1 MKSLTKIKFCLTR
14 LVMLLLCLWAL
25 APQATADV
33 TIWVYGTT
41 SAPWVH
47 TWTSGVSSRQLNEG
61 TVTNATGTWYYATF
75 TGVSSMTFCLQTQMN
90 SDSDWTN
97 QTVDLTATT
106 GDNYYYYNGSGKKG
120 INLTDCKGKGA
131 YCFLETSPTYWEQ
144 ASARFQVWDGS
155 ADVWMT
161 KVGGIKNGN
170 SIYLYTKAST
180 VTDGTTFY
188 FKRMSSDGSSKWN
201 EGSAPYHL
209 GGYYTNTGWS
219 SVAYQSGSSFGTI
232 VWPEMPVT
240 STYTVTGIASPT
252 EGGTVTPASTA
263 DLETGNTV
271 TLTAAPANGYTFSG
285 WSVSGTTNYTENGNS
300 ITVTVAS
307 SNVAVTAN
315 FAAIP
320 KNYTIH
326 VIEYYANQP
335 TLYVWDSTGNLN
347 GGFPGT
353 LMNQTETSAAG
364 ETWYYKSFS
373 TTASTI
379 NAIASLGGSSSQTA
393 DITGIAPGDYYIVFN
408 GTTKEILSQGTT
420 MPEGK
425 VQYQEPQGFIVN
437 VYDASG
443 APKVNGTTLSN
454 TTSGTNCQW
463 YTYRYEDTTLP
474 SSVTVASSTG
484 ATATLSNPANGQ
496 TYYYA
501 WNGYTMQSVNS
512 DYDPTPRSLVYW
524 PDGSNYSDGTLA
536 TLTTTDGINY
546 TVSGLSLTGND
557 WLVFTT
563 AFNGN
568 WDADKGSFYGASSNV
583 TISGDSGNGTG
594 VKGQTGIIH
603 VTKDGIWSFTYNII
617 NNAWTATRTGDL
629 PQNTYNIHVIE
640 YKGGTPYLY
649 VFNAGSANSANFPG
663 SKMTET
669 EVSAAGETW
678 YTAEISTTASTISVI
693 ASLGGSSS
701 QTADITGIAP
711 GDYYIVFNGTTKEI
725 LSQGTTMP
733 EGKVQAEKNAFTVY
747 VKADAAPYIY
757 LWDDNDVY
765 IENEWPGVQITGA
778 EQLADGTNWWKFVV
792 ETYDNDINL
801 LFHNGGGNQS
811 GDITQTKPVAY
822 YVYDGATKCVETV
835 EPTGELYAI
844 GQVAGNPWSANT
856 GLKMT
861 AAADG
866 TTFTLNNVQIIAG
879 ATFAFATAL
888 GADEDDW
895 TGLQHYRLVANAD
908 GAIWEVTSAQTDNEN
923 PTAIGLHAWN
933 GADKTLK
940 MDETAYYD
948 ITVDMKAMTVTIK
961 RRYGALY
968 MFYGDSD
975 SPYWKPNAGVPMF
988 TTDGKTFMLTNVEL
1002 DEDDTFQFA
1011 TQLGADENTWP
1022 ANIYR
1027 YGANSAG
1034 NNNWLVT
1041 ESQIDVV
1048 LENALRA
1055 ETGKDFQ
1062 MSSGTAGA
1070 YRVVVNP
1077 EARTVAL
1084 YRMADVTGSKVII
1097 HLEKTSNV
1105 TNPKIWAYD
1114 KERDVDDEEYI
1125 HEDRPSRIEIAT
1137 NRHALREGHDP
1148 DTIVTVGGRQWWTW
1162 EVGKAITDFWFT
1174 RNGYDYASVQTTA
1187 LENEDMTDIQ
1197 WRRSGEIYL
1206 TWPTTGTAMEDHTR
1220 DYYAAAAQEAPEC
1233 AVMIEGHLYAYFTN
1247 TPGWEHVFCHA
1258 WYTDNQ
1264 GMNHDLLTPPSPY
1277 VGGPCYPG
1285 ALCEMIGYDKD
1296 GYEVWRIDLT
1306 AAGVTNYPNGGIL
1319 FNNGIDDN
1327 HVYEHDM
1334 NHDYYAG
1341 TGTLAAKEQSSDFAY
1356 STGACYD
1363 YCGLI
1368 VLGRSLSNIIR
1379 NGVVDGPIYTI
1390 EDDIVGV
1397 WVDPNEVIEIE
1408 VDGVTRYVYG
1418 ALYCKD
1424 LNNFV
1429 TTPYVEKSIQKD
1441 GEIDYVLQLTNLMNG
1456 KNRYDQSNWV
1466 KLTLSTL
1473 YPEISSMSAEAQV
1486 NLLRLYEGYVLPAES
1501 VHAQLV
1507 NNVNPEMRI
1516 AHALPEPI
1524 EENKYRENPNVF
1536 TTANFVGTQECDE
1549 PVEESGHTERNTYFF
1564 VTPKPQEYAKIT
1576 WAVYAGNDKFYVP
1589 GYGAY
1594 AYVDGQYEFMNQGNL
1609 DGYFPV
1615 KWDLMPQVPNIT
1627 PGEAYWFYAII
1638 RLADENNPAIAGNGP
1653 TRTNGEVPYKPYA
1666 GTVPYI
1672 VYPTN
1677 ISASSIITA
1686 VKDVNTVKTVKQVRY
1701 YNLAGVESS
1710 EPFDGVNVV
1719 VTTYTDGTRTAAK
1732 VLK

>member
-1 MKSLTKIKFCLTR
+1 MKTLAKFKFCLTR
-14 LVMLLLCLWAL
+14 LVLLLLCLWAL

-120 INLTDCKGKGA
+120 INLTECKGKGA

-201 EGSAPYHL
+201 EGSAPYHI
-209 GGYYTNTGWS
+209 GGYYTNTGWN

-271 TLTAAPANGYTFSG
+271 TLTAAPASGYTFSG

-315 FAAIP
+315 FAAVP

-347 GGFPGT
+347 GDFPGT

-373 TTASTI
+373 TTVSTI
-379 NAIASLGGSSSQTA
+379 NAIASLGGSSSQT
-393 DITGIAPGDYYIVFN
+393 V
-408 GTTKEILSQGTT
+408 
-420 MPEGK
+420 
-425 VQYQEPQGFIVN
+425 
-437 VYDASG
+437 
-443 APKVNGTTLSN
+443 
-454 TTSGTNCQW
+454 
-463 YTYRYEDTTLP
+463 
-474 SSVTVASSTG
+474 
-484 ATATLSNPANGQ
+484 
-496 TYYYA
+496 
-501 WNGYTMQSVNS
+501 
-512 DYDPTPRSLVYW
+512 
-524 PDGSNYSDGTLA
+524 
-536 TLTTTDGINY
+536 
-546 TVSGLSLTGND
+546 
-557 WLVFTT
+557 
-563 AFNGN
+563 
-568 WDADKGSFYGASSNV
+568 
-583 TISGDSGNGTG
+583 
-594 VKGQTGIIH
+594 
-603 VTKDGIWSFTYNII
+603 
-617 NNAWTATRTGDL
+617 
-629 PQNTYNIHVIE
+629 
-640 YKGGTPYLY
+640 
-649 VFNAGSANSANFPG
+649 
-663 SKMTET
+663 
-669 EVSAAGETW
+669 
-678 YTAEISTTASTISVI
+678 
-693 ASLGGSSS
+693 
-701 QTADITGIAP
+701 DITGIAP

-747 VKADAAPYIY
+747 VKADDAPHIY
-757 LWDDNDVY
+757 VWDDNDVA
-765 IENEWPGVQITGA
+765 IGTAWPGVLMSDA

-801 LFHNGGGNQS
+801 LFHNNGGGSGNQS
-811 GDITQTKPVAY
+811 ADIKQTEAVGY
-822 YVYDGATKCVETV
+822 YVYDGNQKAVQTV
-835 EPTGELYAI
+835 EPTGKMYVI
-844 GQVAGNPWSANT
+844 GQVGGNPWSAT
-856 GLKMT
+856 MGKEMT
-861 AAADG
+861 AASDG

-879 ATFAFATAL
+879 STFAFASRM
-888 GADEDDW
+888 ADESLEGDAAW
-895 TGLQHYRLVANAD
+895 AMLNSYRLTSNPGNGGTFWGVTNAM
-908 GAIWEVTSAQTDNEN
+908 TDKNN
-923 PTAIGLHAWN
+923 PQALALRLWN
-933 GADKTLK
+933 GADKNFK

-968 MFYGDSD
+968 MFYGDSN

-1002 DEDDTFQFA
+1002 DVDDTFQFS

-1022 ANIYR
+1022 ANTYR

-1062 MSSGTAGA
+1062 MGSGTAGT
-1070 YRVVVNP
+1070 YRVMVNP
-1077 EARTVAL
+1077 EAKTVAL
-1084 YRMADVTGSKVII
+1084 YRMADVTSSKVII

-1105 TNPKIWAYD
+1105 TDPKIWAYD
-1114 KERDVDDEEYI
+1114 KERDLADTAYI
-1125 HEDRPSRIEIAT
+1125 HVDRPSRIEIAT
-1137 NRHALREGHDP
+1137 NRHALREGQDP

-1162 EVGKAITDFWFT
+1162 EVGKAIADFWFT
-1174 RNGYDYASVQTTA
+1174 RNGYDYESVQTTA

-1206 TWPTTGTAMEDHTR
+1206 TWPTTGTTMEDHTR

-1258 WYTDNQ
+1258 WYTDDQ
-1264 GMNHDLLTPPSPY
+1264 GFNHDLLTPPSPY
-1277 VGGPCYPG
+1277 EGAPCYPG

-1306 AAGVTNYPNGGIL
+1306 AAGVTTYPNGGIL

-1334 NHDYYAG
+1334 NHDYSTG

-1397 WVDPNEVIEIE
+1397 WVDPKAETEIE
-1408 VDGVTRYVYG
+1408 VDGETHRVYG

-1441 GEIDYVLQLTNLMNG
+1441 GEIDYMLQRTNLMAG

-1486 NLLRLYEGYVLPAES
+1486 NLLRRYTGYVLPAEG

-1516 AHALPEPI
+1516 AHALPEPGD
-1524 EENKYRENPNVF
+1524 ENEYRANPNVF
-1536 TTANFVGTQECDE
+1536 ITANFVGTQDCEE
-1549 PVEESGHTERNTYFF
+1549 PVADSGHTERNTYFF

-1589 GYGAY
+1589 DYGSY
-1594 AYVDGQYEFMNQGNL
+1594 ALVDGHYEFMNQGNL

-1627 PGEAYWFYAII
+1627 PGEAYRFNAII
-1638 RLADENNPAIAGNGP
+1638 RLADENNPAIAGDGP
-1653 TRTNGEVPYKPYA
+1653 TRANGEVPYKPYG

-1672 VYPTN
+1672 VYPIDLNTTDG
-1677 ISASSIITA
+1677 IITA
-1686 VKDVNTVKTVKQVRY
+1686 VNDVNTTKTVKQVRY

-1732 VLK
+1732 VVK

>member
-1 MKSLTKIKFCLTR
+1 MKTLAKFKFCLTR

-144 ASARFQVWDGS
+144 ASARFLVWDGS

-170 SIYLYTKAST
+170 SIYLYTKSSA

-219 SVAYQSGSSFGTI
+219 SVAYQSNNSFGTI

-263 DLETGNTV
+263 DLVTGNTV
-271 TLTAAPANGYTFSG
+271 TLTATPASGYTFNG

-326 VIEYYANQP
+326 VIDYYGEQP
-335 TLYVWDSTGNLN
+335 TLYVWDSAGNLN

-353 LMNQTETSAAG
+353 LMSQTETSAAG

-379 NAIASLGGSSSQTA
+379 NAIVSLGGDNADNTKTV
-393 DITGIAPGDYYIVFN
+393 DITGIAPGDYYIVYN
-408 GTTKEILSQGTT
+408 SQTHSYNAYTT

-425 VQYQEPQGFIVN
+425 Q
-437 VYDASG
+437 
-443 APKVNGTTLSN
+443 
-454 TTSGTNCQW
+454 
-463 YTYRYEDTTLP
+463 
-474 SSVTVASSTG
+474 
-484 ATATLSNPANGQ
+484 
-496 TYYYA
+496 
-501 WNGYTMQSVNS
+501 
-512 DYDPTPRSLVYW
+512 
-524 PDGSNYSDGTLA
+524 
-536 TLTTTDGINY
+536 
-546 TVSGLSLTGND
+546 
-557 WLVFTT
+557 
-563 AFNGN
+563 
-568 WDADKGSFYGASSNV
+568 
-583 TISGDSGNGTG
+583 
-594 VKGQTGIIH
+594 
-603 VTKDGIWSFTYNII
+603 
-617 NNAWTATRTGDL
+617 
-629 PQNTYNIHVIE
+629 
-640 YKGGTPYLY
+640 
-649 VFNAGSANSANFPG
+649 
-663 SKMTET
+663 
-669 EVSAAGETW
+669 
-678 YTAEISTTASTISVI
+678 
-693 ASLGGSSS
+693 
-701 QTADITGIAP
+701 
-711 GDYYIVFNGTTKEI
+711 
-725 LSQGTTMP
+725 
-733 EGKVQAEKNAFTVY
+733 QAEKNAFTVY

-757 LWDDNDVY
+757 LWDDNDVA
-765 IENEWPGVQITGA
+765 IDTAWPGVLMSAT
-778 EQLADGTNWWKFVV
+778 EQLADGTKWWRFVV

-801 LFHNGGGNQS
+801 LFHNNGGGSGNQS
-811 GDITQTKPVAY
+811 ADIKQTEAVGY
-822 YVYDGATKCVETV
+822 YVYDGNQKAVQTV
-835 EPTGELYAI
+835 EPTGKMYVI
-844 GQVAGNPWSANT
+844 GQVAGNPWSANM
-856 GLKMT
+856 GAEMT
-861 AAADG
+861 ANADK
-866 TTFTLNNVQIIAG
+866 TVFTLSNVQIIAG
-879 ATFAFATAL
+879 ATFAFASQLAT
-888 GADEDDW
+888 DEDDW
-895 TGLQHYRLVANAD
+895 TTLNSYRLTSDATGD
-908 GAIWEVTSAQTDNEN
+908 FWGVTTAMTDKDN
-923 PTAIGLHAWN
+923 PQALALKVWN
-933 GADKTLK
+933 GADKNFR

-968 MFYGDSD
+968 MFYGDSN

-1002 DEDDTFQFA
+1002 DVDDTFQFA
-1011 TQLGADENTWP
+1011 TQLGADESTWP
-1022 ANIYR
+1022 ANTYR

-1062 MSSGTAGA
+1062 MGSGTAGI
-1070 YRVVVNP
+1070 YRVMVNP
-1077 EARTVAL
+1077 EAKTVAL

-1105 TNPKIWAYD
+1105 TDPKIWAYD
-1114 KERDVDDEEYI
+1114 KERDLADTAYI
-1125 HEDRPSRIEIAT
+1125 HVDRPSRIEIAT
-1137 NRHALREGHDP
+1137 NRHALREGHVP

-1162 EVGKAITDFWFT
+1162 EVGKAIADFWFT
-1174 RNGYDYASVQTTA
+1174 RNGYDYESVQTTA

-1258 WYTDNQ
+1258 WYTDDQ
-1264 GMNHDLLTPPSPY
+1264 GFNHDLLTPPSPY
-1277 VGGPCYPG
+1277 EGGPCYPG

-1306 AAGVTNYPNGGIL
+1306 AAGVTTYPNGGIL

-1334 NHDYYAG
+1334 NHDYYTG

-1379 NGVVDGPIYTI
+1379 NGVVNGPIYTI

-1397 WVDPNEVIEIE
+1397 WVDPNAVTEIE
-1408 VDGVTRYVYG
+1408 VDGSTYRVYG

-1473 YPEISSMSAEAQV
+1473 YPEISSMSAEEQV
-1486 NLLRLYEGYVLPAES
+1486 DLLRRYTGYVLPAES

-1516 AHALPEPI
+1516 AHALPEPGD
-1524 EENKYRENPNVF
+1524 ENEYRANPNVF
-1536 TTANFVGTQECDE
+1536 TTANFVGTQDCEE
-1549 PVEESGHTERNTYFF
+1549 PVADSGHTERNTYFF

-1615 KWDLMPQVPNIT
+1615 KWDLMQQVPNIT

-1638 RLADENNPAIAGNGP
+1638 RLADENNPAIAGDGP
-1653 TRTNGEVPYKPYA
+1653 SRTNGEVPYKPYA

-1686 VKDVNTVKTVKQVRY
+1686 VNDVNTVKTVKQVRY

-1719 VTTYTDGTRTAAK
+1719 VTTYTDGTRTATK

>member
-1 MKSLTKIKFCLTR
+1 MKTLAKFKFCLTR
-14 LVMLLLCLWAL
+14 LVLLLLCLWAL

-33 TIWVYGTT
+33 TIWVQADSAPHLFLKNGSGTCTGTASGTAYSAYTSSPGVTMTNNVTT
-41 SAPWVH
+41 SD
-47 TWTSGVSSRQLNEG
+47 GKK
-61 TVTNATGTWYYATF
+61 WYYEVFKGLSSTTIAF
-75 TGVSSMTFCLQTQMN
+75 NNGSTGN
-90 SDSDWTN
+90 SN
-97 QTVDLTATT
+97 QTTDITSVS
-106 GDNYYYYNGSGKKG
+106 GNKYYYYGGNGYHIDLTSLKG
-120 INLTDCKGKGA
+120 TLATN
-131 YCFLETSPTYWEQ
+131 YCFFQNNSGFTTRYVYTFNSETEGGWPGKSF
-144 ASARFQVWDGS
+144 S
-155 ADVWMT
+155 T
-161 KVGGIKNGN
+161 KVGYNRDG
-170 SIYLYTKAST
+170 SYDIYYVPLT
-180 VTDGTTFY
+180 GTTTPGKIIFHNNSGNQSANLDFSKGNLY
-188 FKRMSSDGSSKWN
+188 WYGQNNGGSFASITV
-201 EGSAPYHL
+201 GA
-209 GGYYTNTGWS
+209 
-219 SVAYQSGSSFGTI
+219 
-232 VWPEMPVT
+232 WPEMPAV
-240 STYTVTGIASPT
+240 ST
-252 EGGTVTPASTA
+252 
-263 DLETGNTV
+263 
-271 TLTAAPANGYTFSG
+271 
-285 WSVSGTTNYTENGNS
+285 
-300 ITVTVAS
+300 
-307 SNVAVTAN
+307 
-315 FAAIP
+315 
-320 KNYTIH
+320 H
-326 VIEYYANQP
+326 
-335 TLYVWDSTGNLN
+335 
-347 GGFPGT
+347 
-353 LMNQTETSAAG
+353 
-364 ETWYYKSFS
+364 SF
-373 TTASTI
+373 T
-379 NAIASLGGSSSQTA
+379 
-393 DITGIAPGDYYIVFN
+393 
-408 GTTKEILSQGTT
+408 
-420 MPEGK
+420 
-425 VQYQEPQGFIVN
+425 VN
-437 VYDASG
+437 VYDATG

-463 YTYRYEDTTLP
+463 YTYTYEDTTLP
-474 SSVTVASSTG
+474 SSVTIASNAGPS
-484 ATATLSNPANGQ
+484 ATLSNPADGQ

-501 WNGYTMQSVNS
+501 YNGYTMQAVNS
-512 DYDPTPRSLVYW
+512 DYDPNRRNLVYW
-524 PDGSNYSDGTLA
+524 PNGKQYANA
-536 TLTTTDGINY
+536 TNLSMSTTDGINFTATNVQLY
-546 TVSGLSLTGND
+546 GND
-557 WLVFTT
+557 WFVFTT
-563 AFNGN
+563 SYSGDWNN
-568 WDADKGSFYGASSNV
+568 DKPSFYAADSNV
-583 TISGDSGNGTG
+583 TISGTQANGTTA
-594 VKGQTGIIH
+594 KGKTGIYN
-603 VTKDGIWSFTYNII
+603 VTNSGLWTITYNII

-678 YTAEISTTASTISVI
+678 YKTTLSTTASTISVI

-711 GDYYIVFNGTTKEI
+711 GDYYIVFDGSTKTI
-725 LSQGTTMP
+725 KYQGTTMP

-747 VKADAAPYIY
+747 VKADDAPHIY
-757 LWDDNDVY
+757 VWDDNDVA
-765 IENEWPGVQITGA
+765 IGTAWPGVLMSDA

-801 LFHNGGGNQS
+801 LFHNNGGGSGNQS
-811 GDITQTKPVAY
+811 ADIKQTEAVGY
-822 YVYDGATKCVETV
+822 YVYDGNQKAVQTV
-835 EPTGELYAI
+835 EPTGKMYVI
-844 GQVAGNPWSANT
+844 GQVGGNPWSAT
-856 GLKMT
+856 MGKEMT
-861 AAADG
+861 AASDG

-879 ATFAFATAL
+879 STFAFASRM
-888 GADEDDW
+888 ADESLEGDAAW
-895 TGLQHYRLVANAD
+895 AMLNSYRLTSNPGNGGTFWGVTNAM
-908 GAIWEVTSAQTDNEN
+908 TDKDN
-923 PTAIGLHAWN
+923 PQALDLRIWN
-933 GADKTLK
+933 GADKNFK

-968 MFYGDSD
+968 MFYGDSN

-1002 DEDDTFQFA
+1002 DVDDTFQFA
-1011 TQLGADENTWP
+1011 TQLGEDENTWP
-1022 ANIYR
+1022 ANTYR

-1062 MSSGTAGA
+1062 MGSGTAGT
-1070 YRVVVNP
+1070 YRVMVNP
-1077 EARTVAL
+1077 EAKTVAL

-1114 KERDVDDEEYI
+1114 KERDLADTAYI
-1125 HEDRPSRIEIAT
+1125 HVDRPSRIEIAT
-1137 NRHALREGHDP
+1137 NRHALREGQDP

-1162 EVGKAITDFWFT
+1162 EVGKAIADFWFT
-1174 RNGYDYASVQTTA
+1174 RNGYDYESVQTTEF
-1187 LENEDMTDIQ
+1187 ENKDMTDIQ

-1206 TWPTTGTAMEDHTR
+1206 TWPTTGTTMEDHTR

-1233 AVMIEGHLYAYFTN
+1233 AVMIEGHEYAYFTN
-1247 TPGWEHVFCHA
+1247 TPGWAHVFCHA
-1258 WYTDNQ
+1258 WYTDNN
-1264 GMNHDLLTPPSPY
+1264 GENHDILTPPAPY
-1277 VGGPCYPG
+1277 EGDPCYPG
-1285 ALCEMIGYDKD
+1285 ALCELVGYDKD

-1306 AAGVTNYPNGGIL
+1306 AAGVTTYPNGGIL

-1334 NHDYYAG
+1334 NHDYYTG

-1397 WVDPNEVIEIE
+1397 WVDPNEVTEIE

-1473 YPEISSMSAEAQV
+1473 YPKISSMSAEAQV

-1536 TTANFVGTQECDE
+1536 TTANFVGTQDCEE
-1549 PVEESGHTERNTYFF
+1549 PVADSGHTERNTYFF

-1589 GYGAY
+1589 DYGSY
-1594 AYVDGQYEFMNQGNL
+1594 ALVDGHYEFMNQGNL

-1615 KWDLMPQVPNIT
+1615 KWDLMQQVPNIT
-1627 PGEAYWFYAII
+1627 KGEAYWFYAII
-1638 RLADENNPAIAGNGP
+1638 RLADENNPAIAGDGP

-1686 VKDVNTVKTVKQVRY
+1686 VNDVNTVKTVKQVRY

-1719 VTTYTDGTRTAAK
+1719 VTTYTDGTRTAVK
-1732 VLK
+1732 VVK

>member
-14 LVMLLLCLWAL
+14 LVLLLLCLWAL

-120 INLTDCKGKGA
+120 INLTECKGKGA

-201 EGSAPYHL
+201 EGSAPYHI
-209 GGYYTNTGWS
+209 GGYYTNTGWN

-263 DLETGNTV
+263 DLVTGNTV
-271 TLTAAPANGYTFSG
+271 TLTATPATGYTFNG

-315 FAAIP
+315 FAAVP

-347 GGFPGT
+347 GDFPGT

-393 DITGIAPGDYYIVFN
+393 DITGVAPGDYYIVFD
-408 GTTKEILSQGTT
+408 GSTKTIKYQGTT

-425 VQYQEPQGFIVN
+425 Q
-437 VYDASG
+437 
-443 APKVNGTTLSN
+443 
-454 TTSGTNCQW
+454 
-463 YTYRYEDTTLP
+463 
-474 SSVTVASSTG
+474 
-484 ATATLSNPANGQ
+484 
-496 TYYYA
+496 
-501 WNGYTMQSVNS
+501 
-512 DYDPTPRSLVYW
+512 
-524 PDGSNYSDGTLA
+524 
-536 TLTTTDGINY
+536 
-546 TVSGLSLTGND
+546 
-557 WLVFTT
+557 
-563 AFNGN
+563 
-568 WDADKGSFYGASSNV
+568 
-583 TISGDSGNGTG
+583 
-594 VKGQTGIIH
+594 
-603 VTKDGIWSFTYNII
+603 
-617 NNAWTATRTGDL
+617 
-629 PQNTYNIHVIE
+629 
-640 YKGGTPYLY
+640 
-649 VFNAGSANSANFPG
+649 
-663 SKMTET
+663 
-669 EVSAAGETW
+669 
-678 YTAEISTTASTISVI
+678 
-693 ASLGGSSS
+693 
-701 QTADITGIAP
+701 
-711 GDYYIVFNGTTKEI
+711 
-725 LSQGTTMP
+725 
-733 EGKVQAEKNAFTVY
+733 QAEKNAFTVY
-747 VKADAAPYIY
+747 VKADDAPHIY
-757 LWDDNDVY
+757 VWDDNDVA
-765 IENEWPGVQITGA
+765 IGTAWPGVLMSDT

-801 LFHNGGGNQS
+801 LFHNNNGGSGNQS
-811 GDITQTKPVAY
+811 ADIKQTEAVGY
-822 YVYDGATKCVETV
+822 YVYDGNQKAVQTV
-835 EPTGELYAI
+835 EPTGKMYVI
-844 GQVAGNPWSANT
+844 GQVGGNPWSAT
-856 GLKMT
+856 MGKEMT
-861 AAADG
+861 AASNG

-879 ATFAFATAL
+879 STFAFASRM
-888 GADEDDW
+888 ADESLEGDAAW
-895 TGLQHYRLVANAD
+895 AMLNSYRLTSNPGNGGTFWGVTNAM
-908 GAIWEVTSAQTDNEN
+908 TNKDN
-923 PTAIGLHAWN
+923 PQALDLRIWN
-933 GADKTLK
+933 GADKNFR

-968 MFYGDSD
+968 MFYGDSN

-1002 DEDDTFQFA
+1002 DVDDTFQFA
-1011 TQLGADENTWP
+1011 TQLGTDENTWP
-1022 ANIYR
+1022 ANTYR

-1034 NNNWLVT
+1034 NNNWQVT
-1041 ESQIDVV
+1041 ENQIDVV

-1062 MSSGTAGA
+1062 MGSGTAGT
-1070 YRVVVNP
+1070 YRVMVNP
-1077 EARTVAL
+1077 EAKTVAL
-1084 YRMADVTGSKVII
+1084 YRMADVTSSKVII

-1105 TNPKIWAYD
+1105 TDPKIWAYD
-1114 KERDVDDEEYI
+1114 KERDLADTAYI
-1125 HEDRPSRIEIAT
+1125 HVDRPSRIEIAT
-1137 NRHALREGHDP
+1137 NRHALREGQDP

-1162 EVGKAITDFWFT
+1162 EVGKAIADFWFT
-1174 RNGYDYASVQTTA
+1174 RNGYDYESVQTTEF
-1187 LENEDMTDIQ
+1187 ENKDMTDIQ

-1258 WYTDNQ
+1258 WYTDDQ
-1264 GMNHDLLTPPSPY
+1264 GFNHDLLTPPSPY
-1277 VGGPCYPG
+1277 EGGPCYPG

-1306 AAGVTNYPNGGIL
+1306 AAGVTTYPNGGIL

-1334 NHDYYAG
+1334 NHDYSTG

-1379 NGVVDGPIYTI
+1379 NGVVNGPIYTI

-1397 WVDPNEVIEIE
+1397 WVDPNAVTEIE
-1408 VDGVTRYVYG
+1408 VDGSTHRVYG

-1536 TTANFVGTQECDE
+1536 TTANFVGTQDCEE
-1549 PVEESGHTERNTYFF
+1549 PVADSGHTERNTYFF

-1589 GYGAY
+1589 DYGSY
-1594 AYVDGQYEFMNQGNL
+1594 ALVDGHYEFMNQGNL

-1615 KWDLMPQVPNIT
+1615 KWDLMQQVPNIT
-1627 PGEAYWFYAII
+1627 KGEAYWFYAII
-1638 RLADENNPAIAGNGP
+1638 RLADENNPAIAGDGP

-1686 VKDVNTVKTVKQVRY
+1686 VNDVNTVKTVKQVRY

-1732 VLK
+1732 VVK